1 MRNSKKI
8 AAFTLSEVLIVLV
21 VTSIVVAI
29 AFTVLRLVTQQY
41 NAIRLRYQERTE
53 VQKLKQRMTT
63 DFDSAKSIFWD
74 DLEEKLKINKG
85 NEDLV
90 NYEWTD
96 NFLLRNTDTLS
107 KHITDLKLF
116 YRGVDVIKGQID
128 GIEIELKRS
137 GQIINLFVSK
147 KLDSRQ
153 QLSDLWD

>member
-29 AFTVLRLVTQQY
+29 AFTVLRLVTKQY
-41 NAIRLRYQERTE
+41 NAINMRYQERTE
-53 VQKLKQRMTT
+53 IQKLKQRMTT

-74 DLEEKLKINKG
+74 YLEEKLQINKG

-107 KHITDLKLF
+107 KHIAELKLF
-116 YRGVDVIKGQID
+116 YRGDEVVKGQID
-128 GIEIELKRS
+128 GIDIELKRS